1 MLEITTGVRVD
12 LAFSS
17 SSATGSFTSRTSVV
31 RSGGTKQE
39 LETLLKDDPFQV
51 HGLADYTV
59 TEFKA
64 GKLNPALAEFA

>member
-1 MLEITTGVRVD
+1 M
-12 LAFSS
+12 
-17 SSATGSFTSRTSVV
+17 V